1 MPHSI
6 LILTDHSRHTS
17 DNSMYDLAKA
27 LLKNKNCS
35 SVDVASRGMPGN
47 HDFFIEKKSKEFQ
60 VVNVGSAFKFES
72 GPTAFTTKLQASHID
87 NYDFILLR
95 LPHPI
100 DPSFLNY
107 LTSIFPEKNIV
118 NRPSGIIDV
127 SSKAFLMEVQ
137 ELCPPMRI
145 VENEAEVQAFAKE
158 FPIVLKPFFGYG
170 GAGIVKTDG
179 KSVWM
184 GNREVDFN
192 HWAEVWRL
200 HPEPYLA
207 MEYLPGVKH
216 GDKRVLVVNGK
227 IMGASLRIPPDGSWM
242 CNVSLG
248 GHSVYAD
255 VEPEE
260 KEMAKILIEKLAK
273 RGICIFGFDTL
284 IGKEGKRV
292 LSEVNVLSI
301 GGIVPME
308 KESGRPVVQM
318 TADGIVD
325 WMLGAGY

>member
-1 MPHSI
+1 
-6 LILTDHSRHTS
+6 
-17 DNSMYDLAKA
+17 
-27 LLKNKNCS
+27 
-35 SVDVASRGMPGN
+35 
-47 HDFFIEKKSKEFQ
+47 
-60 VVNVGSAFKFES
+60 
-72 GPTAFTTKLQASHID
+72 
-87 NYDFILLR
+87 
-95 LPHPI
+95 
-100 DPSFLNY
+100 
-107 LTSIFPEKNIV
+107 
-118 NRPSGIIDV
+118 
-127 SSKAFLMEVQ
+127 
-137 ELCPPMRI
+137 
-145 VENEAEVQAFAKE
+145 
-158 FPIVLKPFFGYG
+158 
-170 GAGIVKTDG
+170 
-179 KSVWM
+179 
-184 GNREVDFN
+184 
-192 HWAEVWRL
+192 
-200 HPEPYLA
+200 